1 VNGIEDSFGRRI
13 NYLRVSVTDR
23 CNLRCIYCM
32 PVEGVPLMPHEEI
45 LSYEEICTVV
55 QVAARLGISKV
66 RLTGGEP
73 LVRVALPKLVQMIS
87 SLPGVEEVSLT
98 TNGTLL
104 RRYAAELKQA
114 GLTRVNVSLDTLQK
128 DKFRHITRSG
138 ELDDVLQGIEAAR
151 ENGLEPVKINT
162 VIMRGVNDD
171 EVLDFA
177 RMTCNEG
184 WHVRFIE
191 LMPFNNVAEFVPSSE
206 LEQRIGT
213 WRKLEPS
220 KPLTGNGP
228 ARYYRLAGAA
238 GTIAFISP
246 ISEFSFCSRCNRLR
260 LTADG
265 KLRPCLLRKDEVDLK
280 STLRGGGSVDELEE
294 LIVTAVMKKKE
305 RHGLG
310 KKASGL
316 CRRMSQIG
324 G

>member
-1 VNGIEDSFGRRI
+1 MNGIEDSFGRRI

>member
-1 VNGIEDSFGRRI
+1 
-13 NYLRVSVTDR
+13 
-23 CNLRCIYCM
+23 
-32 PVEGVPLMPHEEI
+32 MPHEEI

-114 GLTRVNVSLDTLQK
+114 GLTRVNVSLDTLKK

>member
-1 VNGIEDSFGRRI
+1 
-13 NYLRVSVTDR
+13 
-23 CNLRCIYCM
+23 M